1 MVLLGAEVKP
11 KVRLESEVTERVRSR
26 VILYQS
32 SGTRLEKNQRL
43 DWGYVKGHREDRIV
57 RSPGKVRVKM

>member
-26 VILYQS
+26 VTLYQS
-32 SGTRLEKNQRL
+32 SRTRLEKN
-43 DWGYVKGHREDRIV
+43 
-57 RSPGKVRVKM
+57 